1 MARTSSRAYVTRA
14 AKPGAAGRES
24 HRLRNVLL
32 LALSRKE
39 RRLVMS
45 RLEFVELPARLILTQ
60 ADRPM
65 DFCYFLNSG
74 VASII
79 RVMSNGKGVEI
90 GLIGKEGFIGLPLIV
105 GLKTSPTRAI
115 VQIGGSGYRMP
126 ARQLK
131 AVLREC
137 PRLAQLLHRYAHELS
152 IQAIYIAACNRLH
165 EVDRQLARWLVMA
178 HDRIEQPTVPLT
190 QESISHTLGSRRAT
204 ITEAAGSLQRN
215 GLITYTRGQLTI
227 KNRPGLEAASCEC
240 YQGINRQLK
249 KWRRES
255 GRGA

>member
-1 MARTSSRAYVTRA
+1 MATKGKSAGVSRAARPPTIRHERPSLQNA
-14 AKPGAAGRES
+14 I
-24 HRLRNVLL
+24 L
-32 LALSRKE
+32 LAMSRKE
-39 RRLVMS
+39 RRIVLS
-45 RLEFVELPARLILTQ
+45 RLEFVELPARMILTE
-60 ADRPM
+60 AGRPIE
-65 DFCYFLNSG
+65 FFYFLNSG

-79 RVMSNGKGVEI
+79 RVMSNGKSVEI

-126 ARQLK
+126 ARKLR
-131 AVLREC
+131 AVLAEC
-137 PRLAQLLHRYAHELS
+137 PGLAQLLHRYAHELS

-178 HDRIEQPTVPLT
+178 HDRLEQPTVPLT
-190 QESISHTLGSRRAT
+190 QELISHTLGSRRAS
-204 ITEAAGSLQRN
+204 ITEAAGVLQRN

-227 KNRPGLEAASCEC
+227 KNRRGLEQASCEC
-240 YQGINRQLK
+240 YQGMNRQLK

-255 GRGA
+255 QRGV